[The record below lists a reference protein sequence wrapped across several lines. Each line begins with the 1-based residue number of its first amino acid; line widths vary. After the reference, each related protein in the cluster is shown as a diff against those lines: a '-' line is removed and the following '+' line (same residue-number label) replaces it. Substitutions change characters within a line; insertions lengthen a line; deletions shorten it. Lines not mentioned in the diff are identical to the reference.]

1 LVKVIRYMV
10 HTRHVPAPP
19 KRNGESLVNKLWNY
33 LGDRC
38 VFQIVEGPTT
48 INRRW
53 IGGKPIKARCLISH
67 ISIG

>member
-1 LVKVIRYMV
+1 
-10 HTRHVPAPP
+10 
-19 KRNGESLVNKLWNY
+19 VNKLWNY